1 MRYELMPSYRDLRRR
16 AALPVILTLALVLPS
31 CESPHPISPD
41 AIKSADTPTEIAPSS
56 GLTRTNGRIAASPSG
71 SGPAPVISH
80 GESGAGAGH
89 KVAAGGTGAEAGD
102 EGVTLNYVD
111 TDVREIVRQVL
122 GDILKV
128 NYVID
133 SGFQGQ
139 ATIQTSKPLRREE
152 LLPTLQTLLSQNG
165 GSLTYQNGLF
175 RIGPADDASVV
186 PPVVDGQTTGMG
198 SQVVSLRFASAK
210 QLVAVLQPYVG
221 DGAKILADPSRNVV
235 VVSGSQSA
243 RTSVVDL
250 IRVFDTDYL
259 AGQSYALFPV
269 KSGDPTKIAT
279 SLQKALQA
287 DGENALAGSLSVIPV
302 EQANAVMVVARS
314 SAYLDRA
321 AHLIAQIDRMSDD
334 GGRNLHVY
342 YLKNVQA
349 QDLQPVLQ
357 RAVNPPS
364 GGSTGETAPGSVA
377 PTSEAAQVSSAAS
390 SSSPSPST
398 SGLPSPTG
406 MSGTSGL
413 GGSDQNAI
421 TGGSSATG
429 SATGTNSP
437 PPPPTPDVGQEPAGA
452 QANGPQ
458 IVADTKSNTLIIVS
472 TEAEYAKIEAA
483 IRRLDVMPMQV
494 LIDVTVAEVTLN
506 DNLTY
511 GTQFFL
517 QHQGT
522 SAILSNAQSATP
534 TAVDTTGATT
544 NSALFNGMLAPNF
557 PGFAIARTMG
567 NAQFAIEALK
577 AITNVKIVS
586 SPKLLVL
593 DRQQARLEVGDLV
606 PIISQT
612 AQSVI
617 TADAPAVNSVEYQQ
631 TGVILTVTPRVNSG
645 GLVTMDIDQSVSQV
659 VATTSSSINSPTFQ
673 QRKVTS
679 KVAVQDGDTISLAG
693 LIQDTKTE
701 GNSGIPILNEIPV
714 IGDLFTTKSKI
725 VGRTELL
732 VLLTPRVVYDQHG
745 AKALTEDLRNKFP
758 LTSAAASGQH

>member
-1 MRYELMPSYRDLRRR
+1 MPSYRKSRHW
-16 AALPVILTLALVLPS
+16 AALPAALTVAIALSS
-31 CESPHPISPD
+31 CDSPHPLSPD
-41 AIKSADTPTEIAPSS
+41 AVKSTDMPTEIAHPQ
-56 GLTRTNGRIAASPSG
+56 GLTRTNGRIATSSIG
-71 SGPAPVISH
+71 SGPAPVISR
-80 GESGAGAGH
+80 GDGDAAGAH
-89 KVAAGGTGAEAGD
+89 KATAHGTGAEADD

-139 ATIQTSKPLRREE
+139 ATIQTSKPLKREE

-198 SQVVSLRFASAK
+198 SQVVNLRFASAK

-221 DGAKILADPSRNVV
+221 DGAKILADPSRNVI

-250 IRVFDTDYL
+250 IHVFDVDYL
-259 AGQSYALFPV
+259 AGQSYALFPI

-287 DGENALAGSLSVIPV
+287 DGDNALAGSLSVIPV
-302 EQANAVMVVARS
+302 EQANAIMVVAHS
-314 SAYLDRA
+314 SAYLNRA
-321 AHLIAQIDRMSDD
+321 ARLIAQIDRLADD

-377 PTSEAAQVSSAAS
+377 PTSETAQVSSAAS
-390 SSSPSPST
+390 TGASGGST
-398 SGLPSPTG
+398 SGLPSPSSAGT
-406 MSGTSGL
+406 SGTSGI

-421 TGGSSATG
+421 TGSTSPTG
-429 SATGTNSP
+429 STNGTSAP
-437 PPPPTPDVGQEPAGA
+437 PPPPTPDVGQQPAGA

-458 IVADTKSNTLIIVS
+458 IVADTKTNTLLVVS
-472 TEAEYAKIEAA
+472 TDAEYAKIEAA
-483 IRRLDVMPMQV
+483 IRRLDVTPMQV

-517 QHQGT
+517 SHQGN

-534 TAVDTTGATT
+534 TTVDTTGATT
-544 NSALFNGMLAPNF
+544 NSSLFNGTLAPNF
-557 PGFAIARTMG
+557 PGFALARTIG
-567 NAQFAIEALK
+567 NAQFAIQALK
-577 AITNVKIVS
+577 AITDVKIVS

-612 AQSVI
+612 AQSVV
-617 TADAPAVNSVEYQQ
+617 TADAPQVNSVEYQQ

-645 GLVTMDIDQSVSQV
+645 GLVTMDIDQEVSQV
-659 VATTSSSINSPTFQ
+659 VQTTSSAINSPTFQ

-679 KVAVQDGDTISLAG
+679 KVAVQDGQTISLAG

-725 VGRTELL
+725 IGRTELL
-732 VLLTPRVVYDQHG
+732 VLLTPRVVYDQHD
-745 AKALTEDLRNKFP
+745 ARALTEELRNKFP
-758 LTSAAASGQH
+758 ITSAVASGQH

>member
-1 MRYELMPSYRDLRRR
+1 MPSYRESRHR
-16 AALPVILTLALVLPS
+16 AGVPFALALGLLLPS
-31 CESPHPISPD
+31 CESPHPISPEAVKSVD
-41 AIKSADTPTEIAPSS
+41 APTQITHPD
-56 GLTRTNGRIAASPSG
+56 GLARTNGRIVVSSSNTVP
-71 SGPAPVISH
+71 GPLISH
-80 GESGAGAGH
+80 GDAEAGARKATAHGAGAE
-89 KVAAGGTGAEAGD
+89 TDD

-139 ATIQTSKPLRREE
+139 ATIQTSKPLKREE
-152 LLPTLQTLLSQNG
+152 LLPTLQTLLAQNG

-175 RIGPADDASVV
+175 RIGPADDASIV

-198 SQVVSLRFASAK
+198 SQVVALRFASAK

-221 DGAKILADPSRNVV
+221 DGAKILADPGRNVM

-243 RTSVVDL
+243 RTSVIDL
-250 IRVFDTDYL
+250 IHVFDVDYL

-269 KSGDPTKIAT
+269 KSGDPAKIAA

-302 EQANAVMVVARS
+302 DQANAIMVVARS

-321 AHLIAQIDRMSDD
+321 AHLIKQIDRLADD

-357 RAVNPPS
+357 RAINPPS
-364 GGSTGETAPGSVA
+364 GGSTETAPGSVA

-390 SSSPSPST
+390 SSGSG
-398 SGLPSPTG
+398 SGLPGPTSPSASPTP
-406 MSGTSGL
+406 GL
-413 GGSDQNAI
+413 GGSEQNAI
-421 TGGSSATG
+421 GGSASPTG
-429 SATGTNSP
+429 STTGTNAP
-437 PPPPTPDVGQEPAGA
+437 APPPTPDVGQQPAGA
-452 QANGPQ
+452 QTNGPQ
-458 IVADTKSNTLIIVS
+458 IVADTKTNTLIIVS
-472 TEAEYAKIEAA
+472 TDAEYAKIEAA
-483 IRRLDVMPMQV
+483 IRRLDVTPMQV

-517 QHQGT
+517 SHQGN
-522 SAILSNAQSATP
+522 SAILSNAQSSTP
-534 TAVDTTGATT
+534 TTIDTTGATT
-544 NSALFNGMLAPNF
+544 NSSLFNGQLAPTF
-557 PGFAIARTMG
+557 PGFAIARTVG
-567 NAQFAIEALK
+567 SVQFAIQALK
-577 AITNVKIVS
+577 AVTDVKIVS

-612 AQSVI
+612 AQSTI
-617 TADAPAVNSVEYQQ
+617 TTDSPVVNSVEYQQ
-631 TGVILTVTPRVNSG
+631 TGVILTVTPRVGSG
-645 GLVTMDIDQSVSQV
+645 GLVTMDINQEVSQV
-659 VATTSSSINSPTFQ
+659 VTTTSSTINSPTFQ

-679 KVAVQDGDTISLAG
+679 KVAVQDGETISLAG
-693 LIQDTKTE
+693 LIQESRTE

-714 IGDLFTTKSKI
+714 IGDLFATKSKV

-732 VLLTPRVVYDQHG
+732 VLLTPRVVYDQHD
-745 AKALTEDLRNKFP
+745 ARALTEELRNKFP
-758 LTSAAASGQH
+758 VTSAAASGR

>member
-1 MRYELMPSYRDLRRR
+1 MPSYRKSRRW
-16 AALPVILTLALVLPS
+16 AALPATLTVAIALSS
-31 CESPHPISPD
+31 CDTPHPLSPN
-41 AIKSADTPTEIAPSS
+41 AIKSADMPTQIAHPN
-56 GLTRTNGRIAASPSG
+56 GLARTNGRISASSVG
-71 SGPAPVISH
+71 SGPAPVISR
-80 GESGAGAGH
+80 GDGDAGAH
-89 KVAAGGTGAEAGD
+89 KAAAHGTGAETDD

-139 ATIQTSKPLRREE
+139 ATIQTSKPLKREE

-198 SQVVSLRFASAK
+198 SQVLNLRFASAK

-221 DGAKILADPSRNVV
+221 DGAKILADPSRNVI

-250 IRVFDTDYL
+250 IHVFDVDYL
-259 AGQSYALFPV
+259 AGQSYALFPI

-287 DGENALAGSLSVIPV
+287 DGDNALAGSLSVIPV
-302 EQANAVMVVARS
+302 EQANAVMVVAHS
-314 SAYLDRA
+314 SAYLNRA
-321 AHLIAQIDRMSDD
+321 ARLIAQIDRLADD

-377 PTSEAAQVSSAAS
+377 PTSETAQVSSAAS
-390 SSSPSPST
+390 TGVSSST
-398 SGLPSPTG
+398 SGLPSPSSTG
-406 MSGTSGL
+406 ATGTSGI

-421 TGGSSATG
+421 TGATSPTG
-429 SATGTNSP
+429 STSGTNSAP
-437 PPPPTPDVGQEPAGA
+437 PPPPTPDVGQQPAGA

-458 IVADTKSNTLIIVS
+458 IIADTKTNTLLIVS
-472 TEAEYAKIEAA
+472 TDAEYAKIESA
-483 IRRLDVMPMQV
+483 IRRLDVTPMQV

-517 QHQGT
+517 SHQGN

-544 NSALFNGMLAPNF
+544 NSSLFNGTLAPNF
-557 PGFAIARTMG
+557 PGFALARTVG

-577 AITNVKIVS
+577 AVTNVKIVS

-612 AQSVI
+612 AQGVVQ
-617 TADAPAVNSVEYQQ
+617 ADSPIVNSVEYQQ
-631 TGVILTVTPRVNSG
+631 TGVILTVTPRINSG
-645 GLVTMDIDQSVSQV
+645 GLVSMDIDQEVSQV
-659 VATTSSSINSPTFQ
+659 IQTTSSAINSPTFQ

-679 KVAVQDGDTISLAG
+679 KVAVQDGQTISLAG
-693 LIQDTKTE
+693 LIQENKNE
-701 GNSGIPILNEIPV
+701 GNSGIPILNDIPV
-714 IGDLFTTKSKI
+714 IGDLFSTKNKT
-725 VGRTELL
+725 VERTELL
-732 VLLTPRVVYDQHG
+732 VLLTPRVVYDQHD
-745 AKALTEDLRNKFP
+745 ARALTEELRNKFP
-758 LTSAAASGQH
+758 ITSAAASGQH

>member
-1 MRYELMPSYRDLRRR
+1 MPSYFKSRHR
-16 AALPVILTLALVLPS
+16 AGVPFALALGLLLPS

-41 AIKSADTPTEIAPSS
+41 AVKSVDAPTEIAHPD
-56 GLTRTNGRIAASPSG
+56 GLKRTNGRIVASSSNSVP
-71 SGPAPVISH
+71 GPLISH
-80 GESGAGAGH
+80 GEGEPGARKATEH
-89 KVAAGGTGAEAGD
+89 GTGAETDD

-139 ATIQTSKPLRREE
+139 ATIQTSKPLKREE
-152 LLPTLQTLLSQNG
+152 LLPTLQTLLAQNG

-198 SQVVSLRFASAK
+198 SQVVVRFASAK

-221 DGAKILADPSRNVV
+221 DGAKILADPSRNVM

-243 RTSVVDL
+243 RTSVIDL
-250 IRVFDTDYL
+250 IHVFDVDYL

-269 KSGDPTKIAT
+269 KSGDPTKIAA

-287 DGENALAGSLSVIPV
+287 DGDNALAGSLSVIPV
-302 EQANAVMVVARS
+302 DQANAIMVVAHS

-321 AHLIAQIDRMSDD
+321 ARLIKQIDRLADD

-364 GGSTGETAPGSVA
+364 GGATETAPGSVA
-377 PTSEAAQVSSAAS
+377 PTSETAQISSAAS
-390 SSSPSPST
+390 SAGST
-398 SGLPSPTG
+398 GGLPSPTSPG
-406 MSGTSGL
+406 SSGTPGL

-421 TGGSSATG
+421 TGASSPTG
-429 SATGTNSP
+429 STTGTNSP
-437 PPPPTPDVGQEPAGA
+437 PPPPAPDVGQQPAGA

-458 IVADTKSNTLIIVS
+458 IVADTKTNTLLIVS

-483 IRRLDVMPMQV
+483 IRRLDVTPMQV

-506 DNLTY
+506 DNLSY

-517 QHQGT
+517 SHQGN
-522 SAILSNAQSATP
+522 SAILSNAQSSTP
-534 TAVDTTGATT
+534 TTVDTTGATT
-544 NSALFNGMLAPNF
+544 NSSLFNGQLAPNF
-557 PGFAIARTMG
+557 PGFAIARAVG
-567 NAQFAIEALK
+567 NVQFAIQALK

-612 AQSVI
+612 AQGVV
-617 TADAPAVNSVEYQQ
+617 TADSPIVNSVQYQQ
-631 TGVILTVTPRVNSG
+631 TGVILTVTPHVNSG

-679 KVAVQDGDTISLAG
+679 KVAVQDGETISLAG
-693 LIQDTKTE
+693 LIQDTRTE

-732 VLLTPRVVYDQHG
+732 VLLTPRVVYDQHD
-745 AKALTEDLRNKFP
+745 ARALTEELRNKFP
-758 LTSAAASGQH
+758 ITSAVASGH